1 MSLRIKIPKQAQ
13 PATAQPLA
21 PSRSSKAS
29 KRRIDSEDD
38 EAGIRRAPAD
48 RSKRAKTE
56 ETSLGGG
63 SGMDVDVDADGEPE
77 VGVDIDIEGDA
88 DDTRFLPPT
97 VLPTS
102 VSPAP
107 TTKTTTKRASS
118 QVSNQSK
125 SKVGSKGVAL
135 GSSKST
141 GRRSKRTVVWTDDE
155 DEEQGS
161 IDAGQ
166 IMAPDDED
174 FTPEPAPP
182 QPKKGATTS
191 KVKAGKAGAG
201 AKGGKGKIKK
211 EKEEKEFYMKDERK
225 LPPQTVSSTA
235 KEASSSAT
243 AHAKRPL
250 HKDDEVDSA
259 THTPSVATT
268 DVQDI
273 ATVDSKTKDVTPPPP
288 KKLKL
293 PTIKKNKLPAANSTT
308 PSTPSAPLKPTHTT
322 SEKELDTTTLPPITP
337 GSIAARKLMT
347 PAGNAD
353 FDLRDKSVYAQLF
366 SKPAGSTPNSGL
378 NRKEREEE
386 RRKELNRLRE
396 EARAKRVEEAVSLL
410 YYVYLL
416 FIALSSTYTYTNVAL
431 RNTPSTCKLHRRK
444 SNASRRNCVPVSQ

>member
-77 VGVDIDIEGDA
+77 VGVDIDIE
-88 DDTRFLPPT
+88 
-97 VLPTS
+97 
-102 VSPAP
+102 AP

-396 EARAKRVEEAVSLL
+396 EARAKRVEEAKHTFDLQAPQEKIQRFEEKLRARQS
-410 YYVYLL
+410 
-416 FIALSSTYTYTNVAL
+416 IARFPNILGASFKAAYERA
-431 RNTPSTCKLHRRK
+431 RK
-444 SNASRRNCVPVSQ
+444 DDERKDEQQEKR